1 MNPEVK
7 LMPSA
12 SAHDVKVADEVWI
25 ATALLHRKRPAM
37 VDFTIEEIVESARK
51 EAITANQRPG
61 TYVHVLQHC
70 VANRPPNP
78 GRYCML
84 LETEK
89 GRRRLWKPGDPVDP
103 KRIGAKTVPLRSDIP
118 AQYHGLLDWY
128 ESKYAKVSKQKGTV
142 GDPIL
147 GLKGLGKKIWDESP
161 DEYVRRLREGWK

>member
-61 TYVHVLQHC
+61 IYVHVLQHC

-89 GRRRLWKPGDPVDP
+89 GRRRLCQYCRNRSFSRQEQAGLCGRALGD
-103 KRIGAKTVPLRSDIP
+103 GQCP
-118 AQYHGLLDWY
+118 AL
-128 ESKYAKVSKQKGTV
+128 SV
-142 GDPIL
+142 L
-147 GLKGLGKKIWDESP
+147 G
-161 DEYVRRLREGWK
+161 